1 MAWGDAQG
9 AAAPAAEHR
18 IARPP
23 SMVELAAVALRRMIL
38 SGDLLPGQRVVE
50 NRLTQ
55 QLGVSRPPLREAMR
69 VLEREGLIRHEVPRG
84 AIVTPL
90 TMHDVYEIFTLRRNL
105 ERMAVD
111 LGVPVREPAR
121 LRRCRT
127 ALAAMDDAAERGD
140 RAAMSECAFE
150 FHLSVI
156 GLSGHQRLEET
167 YRSLQLQ
174 MLLCMALNRQ
184 AREQQRETMHDD
196 AARHRRLLE
205 RIEAGDPEAVHH
217 ELAHHGDATFLQ
229 RLDEVLE
236 DGSEVARAWLDR
248 IRAEGDVS

>member
-1 MAWGDAQG
+1 MAWGEGNAV
-9 AAAPAAEHR
+9 APAAGHR
-18 IARPP
+18 IERPP
-23 SMVELAAVALRRMIL
+23 SMVELAAGALRRMIL
-38 SGDLLPGQRVVE
+38 GGDLLPGQRVVE
-50 NRLTQ
+50 NQLTR

-69 VLEREGLIRHEVPRG
+69 MLEREGLIQHHVQRG
-84 AIVTPL
+84 AVVTPL
-90 TMHDVYEIFTLRRNL
+90 TIHDVYEIFTLRRNL

-111 LGVPVREPAR
+111 LGVPVRDPA
-121 LRRCRT
+121 LLDRCRAALT
-127 ALAAMDDAAERGD
+127 AMEDAAERGD

-156 GLSGHQRLEET
+156 GLSGHRRLEAA

-184 AREQQRETMHDD
+184 AREQQRETMLED

-217 ELAHHGDATFLQ
+217 ELAHHGDRTFLQ

-248 IRAEGDVS
+248 IRSGEDPS